1 MQAVYGT
8 PVITANGGRR
18 LFNGAAMVR
27 LSKREGAA
35 SSMEEGQGE
44 SVEMFPY
51 SYGTIGLGTPMLGG
65 GGGQRNNKGS
75 FSPVGSAAATG
86 GTVQVR
92 EYTVPGTCLFSFKN
106 GFYIKYVVDT
116 V

>member
-51 SYGTIGLGTPMLGG
+51 SYGTIGLGTPIIG

-92 EYTVPGTCLFSFKN
+92 EYTVPGTCLFS
-106 GFYIKYVVDT
+106 
-116 V
+116 